1 MELNKLKSAAKNNTE
16 TILRLNKR
24 NFEEE
29 LLPHELF
36 VTTRKKEK
44 KIGKHSF
51 FSNLGK
57 KEPTNIA
64 IPLGKDNL
72 PGLISNLISSAIN
85 KFDRKISGEE
95 AVSAGKGFNLLRI
108 EFKMKIRMIILK
120 S

>member
-44 KIGKHSF
+44 KNWKTF
-51 FSNLGK
+51 F
-57 KEPTNIA
+57 
-64 IPLGKDNL
+64 
-72 PGLISNLISSAIN
+72 
-85 KFDRKISGEE
+85 F
-95 AVSAGKGFNLLRI
+95 
-108 EFKMKIRMIILK
+108 
-120 S
+120 